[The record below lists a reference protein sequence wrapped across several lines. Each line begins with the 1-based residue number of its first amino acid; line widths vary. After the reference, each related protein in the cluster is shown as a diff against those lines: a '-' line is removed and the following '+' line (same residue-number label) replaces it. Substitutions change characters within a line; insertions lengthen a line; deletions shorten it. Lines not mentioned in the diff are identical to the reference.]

1 MEQFLSNEES
11 QAASRFLMALE
22 RLLAF
27 ASENDTQLGTDEL
40 EFLIAR
46 VKAARTG
53 FPLLQEERPAQQV
66 DRLGSVLLGPV
77 YTSKAHPWP
86 LDSEGCPMAPLCQ
99 LNTAQFPVQMD
110 GVEGLVQVW
119 LASTGGAHGDSLIRV
134 IPAAEVDAAE
144 MTPVMAHDG
153 NIEVLVPDAAAWI
166 QDMHAEAKPSR
177 KHFLD
182 ERAAKLG
189 HASADEL
196 ADADWDTWCRL
207 ADEYSDT
214 FGEDVVPCLKI
225 TGFGEPRVY
234 CNVTED
240 HKAALANLEKLR
252 TKLEKKTGSA
262 GDALV
267 PLLTEVGQAYKDW
280 TKVCGDQ
287 EYPCLFGTFQEIQY
301 RALDRDTPFLCF
313 ESIGSRDCWGDGG
326 NAQVFYSKERGF
338 EFDWSCY

>member
-182 ERAAKLG
+182 ERAANWTGTPPFFVLNPSKPLR
-189 HASADEL
+189 SQLEL
-196 ADADWDTWCRL
+196 L
-207 ADEYSDT
+207 
-214 FGEDVVPCLKI
+214 L
-225 TGFGEPRVY
+225 
-234 CNVTED
+234 NVALCQPLRATRDPPVAEKGA
-240 HKAALANLEKLR
+240 HAALPNWPWAKPR
-252 TKLEKKTGSA
+252 PPTT
-262 GDALV
+262 
-267 PLLTEVGQAYKDW
+267 
-280 TKVCGDQ
+280 
-287 EYPCLFGTFQEIQY
+287 
-301 RALDRDTPFLCF
+301 
-313 ESIGSRDCWGDGG
+313 
-326 NAQVFYSKERGF
+326 
-338 EFDWSCY
+338 

>member
-1 MEQFLSNEES
+1 MEHFFSKEDS
-11 QAASRFLMALE
+11 QAASRFLRALE

-27 ASENDTQLGTDEL
+27 ASENDTQARTDEL

-53 FPLLQEERPAQQV
+53 FPLLQEERPAQQI

-77 YTSKAHPWP
+77 YTSHAHSWP
-86 LDSEGCPMAPLCQ
+86 LDSEGGPMAPLCQ
-99 LNTAQFPVQMD
+99 LNTAQFPIKMV

-119 LASTGGAHGDSLIRV
+119 LASTSGAHGASLIRV

-144 MTPVMAHDG
+144 MTPVIAHDG
-153 NIEVLVPDAAAWI
+153 DIEVPVADAAAWI
-166 QDMHAEAKPSR
+166 QDMHIDAKPSR
-177 KHFLD
+177 KQFLD

-189 HASADEL
+189 YASADEL
-196 ADADWDTWCRL
+196 SDVDWDAWCQL

-214 FGEDVVPCLKI
+214 YGEDLAACLQI

-234 CNVTED
+234 CDVTED
-240 HKAALANLEKLR
+240 HKATLVKLEKLR
-252 TKLEKKTGSA
+252 TKLEKNTGST
-262 GDALV
+262 GDALI
-267 PLLTEVGQAYKDW
+267 PLLTELGQAYTDW
-280 TKVCGDQ
+280 TEVCRDQ

-313 ESIGSRDCWGDGG
+313 ESIGSRACWGDG
-326 NAQVFYSKERGF
+326 NAQVFYSKDRGF

>member
-267 PLLTEVGQAYKDW
+267 PLLTEVGQAYSLCPNRCAASSKPPSSPPATW
-280 TKVCGDQ
+280 PRKA
-287 EYPCLFGTFQEIQY
+287 P
-301 RALDRDTPFLCF
+301 TPP
-313 ESIGSRDCWGDGG
+313 
-326 NAQVFYSKERGF
+326 
-338 EFDWSCY
+338 